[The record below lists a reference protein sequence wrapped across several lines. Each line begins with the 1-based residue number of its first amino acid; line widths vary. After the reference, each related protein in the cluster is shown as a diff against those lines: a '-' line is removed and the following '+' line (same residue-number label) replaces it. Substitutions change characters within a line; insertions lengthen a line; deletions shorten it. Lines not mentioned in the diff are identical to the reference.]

1 MISSY
6 FKRRFV
12 LYVSFDFKKITD
24 EHNAKGRFHDVGSFT
39 NCRRQ
44 ATEIPVDFYFLL
56 GMPCVSCREA
66 KNSIVSL

>member
-24 EHNAKGRFHDVGSFT
+24 EHNAKVRFHDVGSFT
-39 NCRRQ
+39 NCRGQ
-44 ATEIPVDFYFLL
+44 ATELPLDFYLFAWNAVCFME
-56 GMPCVSCREA
+56 GGKKFNC
-66 KNSIVSL
+66 